1 MSCPETVVIEPF
13 DPASMTHPAHLY
25 RLVRAY
31 MVDEFNRTRAHPFG
45 HIAALP
51 LVPVFICVGG
61 KVAGVVSVD
70 PARRAAETI
79 YVEPKRR
86 GRGVAT
92 QAMLLLRERHGIR
105 TIKGPLS
112 PASANIPERVGAVVD
127 YGSGIGLAV
136 REGVAEQSRVAVLGV
151 CSGLGHKAARV
162 HGQPCSS
169 CYRREL
175 GRASDL
181 AVTAY
186 LRAARMGQAAIL

>member
-1 MSCPETVVIEPF
+1 MSSATTVVIEPF
-13 DPASMTHPAHLY
+13 DPVSTTHPAYLY

-45 HIAALP
+45 QIAALP

-70 PARRAAETI
+70 PGRRSAETI
-79 YVEPKRR
+79 YVGPKQR
-86 GRGVAT
+86 GRGAAT
-92 QAMLLLRERHGIR
+92 QAMLLLREQHAVR
-105 TIKGPLS
+105 TVKGPLS
-112 PASANIPERVGAVVD
+112 PASANIPQRVGATVD
-127 YGSGIGLAV
+127 YGSAV
-136 REGVAEQSRVAVLGV
+136 SGAAREAEAERSRVAVLGV
-151 CSGLGHKAARV
+151 CSGLGHKAARL
-162 HGQPCSS
+162 HGQPCNT

-186 LRAARMGQAAIL
+186 LKAARMGQAATL